1 MQKLLKRFGFANYYT
16 ILFCF
21 GLFLTPSVLE
31 AQLSGKVFRD
41 LNANGVY
48 DSGELPEANIRV
60 VAFNTNGDSVTQV
73 TTTSTLDAS
82 SDNYAFTGL
91 TLPIRLEFRLSSY
104 LNSANGSVGNTTV
117 QVFTAANSSVDL
129 AVHYPVMYCQNNP
142 NVVVPCFVSGNP
154 QGGGTGGSLDALV
167 SFPLSRTG
175 TTPMPTKIAIASEL
189 GTVWGST
196 YQKESK
202 KMIFSTM
209 LKRHCGL
216 QTLGL
221 GGLFIGDFSSGSGS
235 VSPYINIENFGINV
249 GSSLIAGRTLPA
261 SATAS
266 SADSLA
272 FAHMGKIGI
281 GSIDFSDNGQVLWG
295 VNIFAKT
302 IFSFNIGNPIK
313 SAASVTNA
321 DFTSYNI
328 PNPGCTNGIAR
339 PWAIEF
345 YEGKVYVGV
354 ICSGE
359 TSGTQANLFAYV
371 YRFDPA
377 TSIWDASP
385 VVSFALNYTKGKVH
399 NSFATDKWETW
410 ANNFTDIYDQGTAG
424 TPTATRKMRPQP
436 IITDIQFDKRGNMI
450 LGFSDR
456 TGHQTG
462 YNQIATTGGSAIYNG
477 YIGGDILYLKA
488 NGLGGFT
495 LESNGSF
502 SGGPTGSGVGNNQG
516 PGGGEFFAGE
526 YYLTTHQETMQ
537 GGLLYHPQRDELVS
551 NIMDPFSVFTG
562 GIGRHAVSNGYTHD
576 TMRYQIYNTTSSG
589 GTFGKSNGLG
599 LMEAT
604 CDAAPLEVGNLVW
617 NDTNK
622 NGRQDP
628 DEAGIDGI
636 TVKLFRSGVEIAST
650 TTADGGKY
658 GFSSATTGSTS
669 GWTYNVS
676 QLLPFTTYEIRILS
690 YTSQTP
696 LSTSLVSTANN
707 GGSDIYSS
715 FRDADGT
722 LSGGNVVKSFTTG
735 ASGANNHTYDFG
747 FYAYDC
753 TPTLTTNVSS
763 CYDSN
768 GNTTGGS
775 SVATI
780 QAIVDW
786 VDVIPSELITVTVT
800 GAGSQTINPATA
812 TIKPAVLNFTVP
824 ADGAA
829 LTVSASYVTC
839 TSNQNVT
846 APAGNC
852 LLTACQTG
860 GTGGIV
866 WRDYNNDGIKGS
878 NETTGV
884 GGVTVKAYDCNDN
897 LVATTTTDYLGQYT
911 FGTLSPAPSST
922 NKYRIEFSNIPSPF
936 SPTFNGTNGRTDVQF
951 ITSASCT
958 VSLGVNNP
966 VDYCQTN
973 PKLATPC
980 YINGDIG
987 TDSPSDALV
996 SWDYNAF
1003 GTSMTSKKVV
1013 SVKSNIGSTWGV
1025 AYSNITNR
1033 IYAATFV
1040 KRHSGLGTGGLG
1052 AIYAANPDSA
1062 ASNGSV
1068 FVTIPNVGT
1077 ISSNATRGLIGVGV
1091 ANTDV
1096 EAFAKVGEVGLGDLD
1111 ISDDQTKL
1119 YVVNLF
1125 TKKIIVVDIATKVIL
1140 DSIAIPNPGCLG
1152 GVSRPFALKVHKG
1165 KLYVGT
1171 VCDASATSPSN
1182 AKTSNLEAFVYEMNL
1197 ATSTFSTN
1205 PVLNFGL
1212 NYLRSSAWNEPT
1224 YGGATGMPSSSR
1236 AWYPWKDV
1244 FNATNFQAY
1253 TSAGYYRLC
1262 HPTPILSDIEI
1273 DADGAMVLGFSD
1285 RTSHQ
1290 ISNNNN
1296 APDFATSGLQE
1307 LAVSGGDILRA
1318 NFNNGIWN
1326 MESLVY
1332 GATATSAT
1340 VPAET
1345 EFYKGE
1351 VFAVHAESAQGGLA
1365 LLVSKGEVVT
1375 SALDPVAY
1383 FTGGSIKLSSTTG
1396 NQVVSSAYQVF
1407 VGGSAKSTGIGDII
1421 TLCQAQPIQI
1431 GNYVWKDADRDGV
1444 QDPCEIPLSN
1454 ITVSLWKSGTQIAS
1468 TTTNAS
1474 GEYYFSDKN
1483 VAGVT
1488 WTGTGVDT
1496 TLRPNMAYEMRI
1508 NNKNQTVL
1516 DTMRLTIANSTTNN
1530 GNDLNDSDAAIS
1542 GIYSVISLT
1551 TGDAGTTNHTY
1562 DFGFYP
1568 CFVPL
1573 LLDTTITV
1581 CASQTI
1587 NLTNLVRDIAVKT
1600 KDSVVQRYFRYY
1612 NSNWTNVTDSTAVTL
1627 TAKDSFYI
1635 IKDVFNCY
1643 TSDTMKVVVSVIPK
1657 PTAPSVSSPQT
1668 NTCPTTTVDLTALS
1682 AALTP
1687 SVTGGIFEW
1696 HVSNSSGSALV
1707 SIPTAVTDGTYYLF
1721 EKSPAGCYSTGTAL
1735 QVQTQICCP
1744 TPQCI
1749 PILITRT
1756 NSNN

>member
-16 ILFCF
+16 IFFCF

-41 LNANGVY
+41 LNANGIY
-48 DSGELPEANIRV
+48 DVGEQPEANMRV
-60 VAFNTNGDSVTQV
+60 VAFNANGDSVTQV
-73 TTTSTLDAS
+73 TTVATLDGS
-82 SDNYAFTGL
+82 NDNYSFTGL
-91 TLPIRLEFRLSSY
+91 TLPIRLEFRPSSA
-104 LNSANGSVGNTTV
+104 LFSANGAVGKTNI
-117 QVFTAANSSVDL
+117 QFYTAANSSADL
-129 AVHYPVMYCQNNP
+129 AVHYPVSYCQNNP
-142 NVVVPCFVSGNP
+142 DVVVPCYVAGNP
-154 QGGGTGGSLDALV
+154 QGGGTGGSIDALV
-167 SFPLSRTG
+167 SFPFNRTG
-175 TTPMPTKIAIASEL
+175 TTPAPTKVAVASEL
-189 GTVWGST
+189 GTVWGSI

-216 QTLGL
+216 HTLGL

-235 VSPYINIENFGINV
+235 VTPYINIENFGVNV

-281 GSIDFSDNGQVLWG
+281 GSIDLSDNGQVLWG
-295 VNIFAKT
+295 VNLFAKT

-313 SAASVTNA
+313 SAASVTSG
-321 DFTSYNI
+321 DFTSFNI
-328 PNPGCTNGIAR
+328 PNPGCTNGISR

-359 TSGTQANLFAYV
+359 TAGTQANLFAYV

-377 TSIWDASP
+377 TSTWDAAP
-385 VVSFALNYTKGKVH
+385 VVSFALNYPKGKVH
-399 NSFATDKWETW
+399 TSYSTDRWETW
-410 ANNFTDIYDQGTAG
+410 ANNFTDLYDQGTAG
-424 TPTATRKMRPQP
+424 SPTATRKMRPQP
-436 IITDIQFDKRGNMI
+436 ILTDIQFDKRGNMI

-462 YNQIATTGGSAIYNG
+462 YNQIATTGGSTLYNG
-477 YIGGDILYLKA
+477 YIGGDILYLKS
-488 NGLGGFT
+488 NGSGGFT

-502 SGGPTGSGVGNNQG
+502 TGGPTGSGVGNSQG
-516 PGGGEFFAGE
+516 PGGGEFFAGDN
-526 YYLTTHQETMQ
+526 YLTTHQETMQ
-537 GGLLYHPQRDELVS
+537 GGLFYHPQRDELVA
-551 NIMDPFSVFTG
+551 NQMDPLAVFTG

-576 TMRYQIYNTTSSG
+576 TMRYQIYNTLSTG
-589 GTFGKSNGLG
+589 GTFGKSSGLG

-628 DEAGIDGI
+628 NEVGIDGI
-636 TVKLFRSGVEIAST
+636 VVKLFKSGVEIAST
-650 TTADGGKY
+650 TTAGGGNY

-669 GWTYNVS
+669 GWAYNVS
-676 QLLPFTTYEIRILS
+676 QLTPFTSYEIRILS
-690 YTSQTP
+690 FNAQTP
-696 LSTSLVSTANN
+696 LSTALMSTANN
-707 GGSDIYSS
+707 GGSDLYAT
-715 FRDADGT
+715 FRDSDGS
-722 LSGGNVVKSFTTG
+722 LSSGNVIKTFTTG
-735 ASGANNHTYDFG
+735 ASGANNHSYDFG

-753 TPTLTTNVSS
+753 TPTLTTSVSN

-768 GNTTGGS
+768 GNSTGGS
-775 SVATI
+775 SIATV

-786 VDVIPSELITVTVT
+786 VDVIGTNLITVNVT

-812 TIKPAVLNFTVP
+812 TNKPTVLNFTVP

-829 LTVSASYVTC
+829 LTVSATYVTC
-839 TSNQNVT
+839 SASQNVT
-846 APAGNC
+846 APSGNC
-852 LLTACQTG
+852 LLAACQTG
-860 GTGGIV
+860 NTGGTV
-866 WRDYNNDGIKGS
+866 WRDYNNDGIKGAT
-878 NETTGV
+878 ETTGL
-884 GGVTVKAYDCNDN
+884 GGVTVKAYNCNDV

-911 FGTLSPAPSST
+911 LGTLSPTPSST
-922 NKYRIEFSNIPSPF
+922 NKYRIEFSNLPSPF

-951 ITSASCT
+951 ITAASCT
-958 VSLGVNNP
+958 ISLGVNNP
-966 VDYCQTN
+966 ADYCQTN

-987 TDSPSDALV
+987 TDSPADAMV
-996 SWDYNAF
+996 TWDYSAS
-1003 GTSMTSKKVV
+1003 GTSGTTKKTV
-1013 SVKSNIGSTWGV
+1013 SNKVNIGSTWGM
-1025 AYSNITNR
+1025 AYSNKTNR
-1033 IYAATFV
+1033 IYSATFL
-1040 KRHSGLGTGGLG
+1040 KRHSGIGTGGLG
-1052 AIYAANPDSA
+1052 AIYTVNPDSA
-1062 ASNGSV
+1062 AANGSV
-1068 FVTIPNVGT
+1068 LISIPNVGT
-1077 ISSNATRGLIGVGV
+1077 ISSNATRGLVGIGV
-1091 ANTDV
+1091 ANTDT
-1096 EAFAKVGEVGLGDLD
+1096 EAFGKVGEVGLGDLD

-1119 YVVNLF
+1119 YTVNLF

-1140 DSIAIPNPGCLG
+1140 DSIAIPNPGCIG
-1152 GVSRPFALKVHKG
+1152 GVSRPFGLKVHKG
-1165 KLYVGT
+1165 KLYIGT
-1171 VCDASATSPSN
+1171 ICDASSTAPLN

-1197 ATSTFSTN
+1197 STSTFNTN

-1212 NYLRSSAWNEPT
+1212 NYLRSAAWNEPV

-1253 TSAGYYRLC
+1253 TSAGFYRLC

-1273 DADGAMVLGFSD
+1273 DADGTMILGFSD

-1296 APDFATSGLQE
+1296 APDFPTSALQE
-1307 LAVSGGDILRA
+1307 LAVSGGDILKA
-1318 NFNNGIWN
+1318 NYNNGVWN

-1351 VFAVHAESAQGGLA
+1351 VYAVHAESAQGGLA
-1365 LLVSKGEVVT
+1365 LLVSRGEVVT
-1375 SALDPVAY
+1375 SALDPLAY
-1383 FTGGSIKLSSTTG
+1383 FTGGTLKLSSTTG
-1396 NQVVSSAYQVF
+1396 NQLVSSAFQIF
-1407 VGGSAKSTGIGDII
+1407 VGGSAKSTGIGDLI

-1431 GNYVWKDADRDGV
+1431 GNYVWKDSDRDGV
-1444 QDPCEIPLSN
+1444 QDPCESPLSN
-1454 ITVSLWKSGTQIAS
+1454 ITVSLWKSGTQIAT

-1483 VAGVT
+1483 VSGVT
-1488 WTGTGVDT
+1488 WTGTGADT
-1496 TLRPNMAYEMRI
+1496 TLRPDMAYEIRI
-1508 NNKNQTVL
+1508 NNKNQTIL

-1530 GNDLNDSDAAIS
+1530 GNDLNDSDASIV
-1542 GIYSVISLT
+1542 GNYSVIPLT
-1551 TGDAGTTNHTY
+1551 TGGSGMTNHTY

-1573 LLDTTITV
+1573 MLDTTITA
-1581 CASQTI
+1581 CATKNI
-1587 NLTNLVRDIAVKT
+1587 NLTTLVRDIAVKT
-1600 KDSVVQRYFRYY
+1600 KDSVAQRYFRYY
-1612 NSNWTNVTDSTAVTL
+1612 RSNWTNVTDSTAVTM
-1627 TAKDSFYI
+1627 TVTDSFYI

-1643 TSDTMKVVVSVIPK
+1643 TTDTMTVVVNVVPT
-1657 PTAPSVSSPQT
+1657 PTAPTLSSPQM
-1668 NTCPTTTVDLTALS
+1668 NTCPTETVNLTAL
-1682 AALTP
+1682 AAILTP
-1687 SVTGGIFEW
+1687 SVSGSIFEW
-1696 HVSNSSGSALV
+1696 HVSNSSASALV
-1707 SIPTAVTDGTYYLF
+1707 SSPSAATNGTYYLF
-1721 EKSPAGCYSTGTAL
+1721 EKSPAGCYSTGAAV
-1735 QVQTQICCP
+1735 QVQTTVCCP
-1744 TPQCI
+1744 TPLCI
-1749 PILITRT
+1749 PLIVTRT
-1756 NSNN
+1756 NSSN